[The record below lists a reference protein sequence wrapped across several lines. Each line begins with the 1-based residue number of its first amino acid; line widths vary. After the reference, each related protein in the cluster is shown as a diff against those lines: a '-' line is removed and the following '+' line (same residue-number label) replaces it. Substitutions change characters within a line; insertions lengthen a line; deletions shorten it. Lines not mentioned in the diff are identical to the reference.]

1 MRIASV
7 IEPVPEHRDVDR
19 RGRARRRRLP
29 RRAYYAKKRARR
41 RASPNPSSIVS
52 SSSPT
57 ARVARRC
64 GRSRTGTCRSL
75 DTYFRKEAKSA
86 KAPPFT
92 RAFAQHPPPRRSRA
106 GLLLHPLLAVALVP
120 EELGIHALQRLLRV
134 LLGLLDTCS
143 KEEGGSR
150 RVSKRNL
157 RFRPARRKEKTLATA
172 RTDDARTRRTR
183 ACSRHIAGGDAA
195 DAWPRAIGSCH
206 RGERA
211 HRRTCE
217 PREVGGAMPNDGISP
232 APSRCIWDPDET
244 PSARRGRRHHSP
256 FLWFL

>member
-19 RGRARRRRLP
+19 GGRARRRRLP
-29 RRAYYAKKRARR
+29 RRAYCANKRTRHRRRRR
-41 RASPNPSSIVS
+41 RACPNPPSIVS

-143 KEEGGSR
+143 KEEGGTR

-172 RTDDARTRRTR
+172 RTDDARTRRTL
-183 ACSRHIAGGDAA
+183 SLIHI
-195 DAWPRAIGSCH
+195 
-206 RGERA
+206 
-211 HRRTCE
+211 
-217 PREVGGAMPNDGISP
+217 
-232 APSRCIWDPDET
+232 
-244 PSARRGRRHHSP
+244 
-256 FLWFL
+256 